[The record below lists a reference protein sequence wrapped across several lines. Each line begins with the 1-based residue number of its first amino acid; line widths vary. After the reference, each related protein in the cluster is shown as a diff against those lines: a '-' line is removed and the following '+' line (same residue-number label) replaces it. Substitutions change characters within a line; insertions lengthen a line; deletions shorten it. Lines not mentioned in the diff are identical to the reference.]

1 MDRVSRDP
9 TPLRRTEDANVF
21 RVESAGL
28 RGWVVYL
35 LGDPKTQ
42 AFLSQDLAVGYAQ
55 KRARDNRPS
64 VVVVIETDG
73 TVVAGWEFP
82 LEAERIA

>member
-1 MDRVSRDP
+1 MERVSRDRT
-9 TPLRRTEDANVF
+9 TPRRTDEAYVF

-35 LGDPKTQ
+35 VGDPTQ
-42 AFLSQDLAVGYAQ
+42 QFLSQDLAVGYAQ
-55 KRARDNRPS
+55 RRAQENRPS

-82 LEAERIA
+82 FEAERIA

>member
-35 LGDPKTQ
+35 VGDPKTQ
-42 AFLSQDLAVGYAQ
+42 HFLSQDLAVGYAQ
-55 KRARDNRPS
+55 KRAQESRPS

>member
-1 MDRVSRDP
+1 M
-9 TPLRRTEDANVF
+9 
-21 RVESAGL
+21 
-28 RGWVVYL
+28 
-35 LGDPKTQ
+35 GDQLACHFLVGEPRLQ
-42 AFLSQDLAVGYAQ
+42 AFLRQDLAVRYAQ
-55 KRARDNRPS
+55 RRAQENRPS